1 MPEYREFLPLM
12 ALALALTLTAC
23 SKKEAAAPESSAA
36 APSESPM
43 AGGPAAPQP
52 AVSAAATPADAATP
66 AQSTVP
72 PATETAPTPESAPAP
87 AAATQPET
95 PPPATGAPAA
105 ATAAAAAP
113 SRPIDG
119 AAIAQGVCMACHQ
132 AGMNGAPKFA
142 NKVAWTPRIA
152 QGREKLYENAIK
164 GLRGMPAR
172 GGNPSLTD
180 DEVKAAVDYMVKVAG
195 GYKE

>member
-1 MPEYREFLPLM
+1 M
-12 ALALALTLTAC
+12 AAEPT
-23 SKKEAAAPESSAA
+23 
-36 APSESPM
+36 
-43 AGGPAAPQP
+43 APQS
-52 AVSAAATPADAATP
+52 AEGAAATPAGAAP
-66 AQSTVP
+66 AAEPTAPSP
-72 PATETAPTPESAPAP
+72 TETAPTAQAAPVAVPPPAP
-87 AAATQPET
+87 AAATHGEA
-95 PPPATGAPAA
+95 PPAATEAPAA
-105 ATAAAAAP
+105 ATAGAAP
-113 SRPIDG
+113 PARPIDG

-142 NKVAWTPRIA
+142 NKVAWAPRIA
-152 QGREKLYENAIK
+152 QGREKLYANAIK